1 MNISLFYLCFYAVIG
16 AYTWAMMAIFMG
28 ITKSGYP
35 SRPKYA
41 GQDGVLGT
49 SVYTPGM
56 LNNWVI
62 LQLVIDLIH
71 KVWVLDHTSEV
82 VYQI

>member
-1 MNISLFYLCFYAVIG
+1 VNISLFYLCFYAVIG

-62 LQLVIDLIH
+62 
-71 KVWVLDHTSEV
+71 S
-82 VYQI
+82 